1 MLHVPSASWDKK
13 IAVAKSRVTRK
24 LCRSSH
30 KLVHNSCAVSA
41 SFAHPVAMAPPS
53 AISACLL
60 AAVLV
65 GTALAKPVQPMF
77 GGEMD
82 VQARGAAGI
91 SPSTRA
97 ALWPL
102 PVSVSYGTTTVQLPA
117 SSSDFSFTS
126 SVSSATLTAAF
137 DRYQAILYPSSG
149 PVGSPIPRPAARH
162 ADASSTLTGIKVFV
176 TSPSTPLDFNVNE
189 TYTYGWRCNAHS
201 LARCV
206 LTAASPLLA
215 VNRLVVSAPV
225 AQLYADTVWGAMHGL
240 ETFSQLVQVGTDAA
254 GTDVLQVWDTPVD
267 IFDAP
272 RFPHRG
278 LLIDTSRH
286 YLPVDLIKHA
296 IDGLSYNKCV
306 CRLRCGL
313 RPKAPL
319 T

>member
-1 MLHVPSASWDKK
+1 M
-13 IAVAKSRVTRK
+13 
-24 LCRSSH
+24 
-30 KLVHNSCAVSA
+30 
-41 SFAHPVAMAPPS
+41 
-53 AISACLL
+53 
-60 AAVLV
+60 VL
-65 GTALAKPVQPMF
+65 
-77 GGEMD
+77 
-82 VQARGAAGI
+82 
-91 SPSTRA
+91 
-97 ALWPL
+97 
-102 PVSVSYGTTTVQLPA
+102 
-117 SSSDFSFTS
+117 
-126 SVSSATLTAAF
+126 
-137 DRYQAILYPSSG
+137 
-149 PVGSPIPRPAARH
+149 
-162 ADASSTLTGIKVFV
+162 
-176 TSPSTPLDFNVNE
+176 N
-189 TYTYGWRCNAHS
+189 
-201 LARCV
+201 
-206 LTAASPLLA
+206 AASPSLA